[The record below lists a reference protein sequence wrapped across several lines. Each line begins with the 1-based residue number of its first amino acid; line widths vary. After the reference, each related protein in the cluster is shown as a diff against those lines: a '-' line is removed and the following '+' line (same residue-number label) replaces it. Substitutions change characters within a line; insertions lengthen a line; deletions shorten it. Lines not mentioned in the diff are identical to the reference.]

1 MSKITVIRANEERDI
16 VSSLLKMYEMK
27 GFKALVLEPS
37 ETVEETVIEAED
49 VEVTEEVTNY
59 NELTLKDLRA
69 IAKKRGF
76 IGYSEMKKE
85 QLIELLEKDDE

>member
-16 VSSLLKMYEMK
+16 DSSLLKIYEMR
-27 GFKALVLEPS
+27 GFKAMVLEPS
-37 ETVEETVIEAED
+37 ETEETVIETEE

>member
-1 MSKITVIRANEERDI
+1 MPKITVIRENEERDI
-16 VSSLLKMYEMK
+16 DSSLLKIYEME
-27 GFKALVLEPS
+27 GFKALVLNPS
-37 ETVEETVIEAED
+37 ETVEETVIEAEE